1 MVRVNLEVEGEKKE
15 KWERY
20 AKEDPES
27 DGNLSAFVR
36 GCVEKEIAGG
46 NSGNG
51 IDSEEVLK
59 KLGDLGDSIN
69 QVHDRMDSM
78 ETRLSGLES
87 ETTTEPEVEEL
98 KGDVFDLLPDKEP
111 GTEDWEREKRDL
123 HDELQHTDS
132 DSLRKQ
138 YLGYDGSI
146 ESLSDAIDEPEFV
159 VQKCI
164 ERLQETTQLVRT
176 VAHGDKNRY
185 YKVI

>member
-1 MVRVNLEVEGEKKE
+1 MVRVNLEVEEEKKE

-20 AKEDPES
+20 AEEHPES

-36 GCVEKEIAGG
+36 GCVEKEIAGNHSDG
-46 NSGNG
+46 SS
-51 IDSEEVLK
+51 SEEVLK

-69 QVHDRMDSM
+69 QVHERMDSM

-87 ETTTEPEVEEL
+87 ETTTEPEIEEM
-98 KGDVFDLLPDKEP
+98 KGDVFDLLPGKEP
-111 GTEDWEREKRDL
+111 GTDSWEREKRDL

-176 VAHGDKNRY
+176 VEHGDENRY